1 MAIAPVQSVMWSK
14 RSVAQELRRAKGR
27 SPLALPERRSD
38 RADTTMILKAP
49 VAIPRTFKISQFMA
63 FAAVVALTLTLYKRN
78 GIWFMFFS
86 LSCVIIVLVGQLTTY
101 WYQK

>member
-1 MAIAPVQSVMWSK
+1 M
-14 RSVAQELRRAKGR
+14 
-27 SPLALPERRSD
+27 
-38 RADTTMILKAP
+38 
-49 VAIPRTFKISQFMA
+49 AIPRTFKISQFIA